1 MTNSTSPDGEPD
13 SKSEKKATFTIM
25 SMMKDEGHC
34 LIEWV
39 AYHNHIGF
47 DNICVYTNNCNDGTD
62 AMLMRLEEL
71 GYCKHFRNDVP
82 EGKKPQPNALSLA
95 EKNPAVMNSEW
106 ILTMDADEFVS
117 VKAGRGKIT
126 DLLEALPEDTDAVA
140 ITWRF
145 FGSSEL
151 TDWNPGM
158 VIESYRN
165 AAPDKFRKGWGVKT
179 LFKPFDDMKLGIHRP
194 HMKKAKQIP
203 ERAQEMLKQ
212 KWVNGSGEPMP
223 TDFNLSGWRST
234 KPTLGYKLVELNH
247 YGVKS
252 YEAYLLRRIRG
263 NVNNKAGKYDA
274 AYFAL
279 FDRNE
284 KEATNAL
291 RHARGTRRLMD
302 KMLEDDQLRG
312 LYEGALEYHKGRVD
326 MLRTTGEYDQWLTE
340 LKEASQVPI
349 DRLDEILFTQHLPK
363 IWQEKVRE
371 MQEAG
376 VPPKEIAKL
385 INASQTAKKA
395 ETREAMRAAA
405 EGRAVESEKKTSAE
419 SAEEF
424 VLSDEM
430 KAVIAQKIREGH
442 AEMARAKGKA
452 PPTLVPVGGDAST
465 KTDRPGAKAK
475 TPSEAG
481 ATPSPQRRVKLKLK
495 QDPAGKVGSEG

>member
-1 MTNSTSPDGEPD
+1 MTRSSAF
-13 SKSEKKATFTIM
+13 SEDPVAPSGPATFTIL

-34 LIEWV
+34 LLEWV
-39 AYHNHIGF
+39 AYHRHIGF
-47 DNICVYTNNCNDGTD
+47 DNICVYTNNCSDGTD
-62 AMLMRLEEL
+62 EMLIRLEEM
-71 GYCKHFRNDVP
+71 GYCRHFRNDVP

-95 EKNPAVMNSEW
+95 EKNPVVTDSRW
-106 ILTMDADEFVS
+106 VLTMDADEFVS
-117 VKAGRGKIT
+117 IKCGRGKIW
-126 DLLEALPEDTDAVA
+126 DLVEEVPEDTDAIA

-145 FGSSEL
+145 FGSSEI
-151 TDWNPGM
+151 TEWNPGL

-179 LFKPFDDMKLGIHRP
+179 LFKPFADMKFGIHRP
-194 HMKKAKQIP
+194 HMKKAKQMP

-223 TDFNLSGWRST
+223 TDFNFSGWRST

-274 AYFAL
+274 AYFSL

-284 KEATNAL
+284 IEVTNAL
-291 RHARGTRRLMD
+291 RHVRGTRRLMEM
-302 KMLEDDQLRG
+302 MLEDDRLRS
-312 LYEGALEYHKGRVD
+312 LHENALAFHRDRVGT
-326 MLRTTGEYDQWLTE
+326 LRKTGEYKAWLE
-340 LKEASQVPI
+340 DLKQASQVPI
-349 DRLDEILFTQHLPK
+349 DKLDEVLFTQHLPK
-363 IWQEKVRE
+363 IWQEKVKE

-405 EGRAVESEKKTSAE
+405 EGREVATEKQTSAE
-419 SAEEF
+419 AAQDFE
-424 VLSDEM
+424 LTDEM
-430 KAVIAQKIREGH
+430 KAIIAEKIREGH
-442 AEMARAKGKA
+442 AGMARAKGEA
-452 PPTLVPVGGDAST
+452 PPTLVQGDASPP
-465 KTDRPGAKAK
+465 KMDRPGAEVR
-475 TPSEAG
+475 TPPVAG
-481 ATPSPQRRVKLKLK
+481 ASQGKPPRRGRLRPSATTRARVI
-495 QDPAGKVGSEG
+495 GTEG